1 MTTHDDTDRRIDAW
15 FGDEH
20 VRAPERTIEAA
31 LAHARS
37 HPRRSDPFAALR
49 RDPMSGGAF
58 RGGLFAPVPLL
69 AAVGLIAVAVLGAAL
84 AGGFLERPAPVVP
97 VPSVGPPSASP
108 ATVPTPV
115 AFHVD
120 LVEVVGDDASIDIT
134 DASGSIVSAESGQ
147 PRDGGSVAEGVD
159 VAADPA
165 DPAVAVLTWTGS
177 PCDTTHTLAIEE
189 DGRTMT
195 LSRPRCQGDAIPRDL
210 QVRLTYREPID
221 VSTISASLVTGQG

>member
-1 MTTHDDTDRRIDAW
+1 MTTHDDTDRRIAAW

-37 HPRRSDPFAALR
+37 HPRRRDPFATLR
-49 RDPMSGGAF
+49 RDPMSGGGV

-69 AAVGLIAVAVLGAAL
+69 AAVGLVVAVLGAAV
-84 AGGFLERPAPVVP
+84 AGGFLDRPAPMVP
-97 VPSVGPPSASP
+97 VPSAGPPSVSP
-108 ATVPTPV
+108 TPVPTPV
-115 AFHVD
+115 VFHVD

-147 PRDGGSVAEGVD
+147 PHDGGSVADGVD

-165 DPAVAVLTWTGS
+165 DPAVAVLTWTGT
-177 PCDTTHTLAIEE
+177 PCDTTHTLAIEP

-195 LSRPRCQGDAIPRDL
+195 LSRPSCLGDAIPRDL
-210 QVRLTYREPID
+210 QVRLRYREPID

>member
-1 MTTHDDTDRRIDAW
+1 MSR
-15 FGDEH
+15 
-20 VRAPERTIEAA
+20 RTIDRD
-31 LAHARS
+31 RS
-37 HPRRSDPFAALR
+37 GRRSLDLGGRRWPAGCLHGSIPWQDAEISLR
-49 RDPMSGGAF
+49 SLD
-58 RGGLFAPVPLL
+58 
-69 AAVGLIAVAVLGAAL
+69 
-84 AGGFLERPAPVVP
+84 
-97 VPSVGPPSASP
+97 
-108 ATVPTPV
+108 
-115 AFHVD
+115 
-120 LVEVVGDDASIDIT
+120 VGDDASIDIT

-195 LSRPRCQGDAIPRDL
+195 LSRPRCLGDAIPRDL

-221 VSTISASLVTGQG
+221 VSTISASLVTRQG